1 MSTDITTT
9 STSTSLVKRAGL
21 IALFAVLA
29 LLMGAKFSGAL
40 ISGPASS
47 GHSST
52 AAYTYASNAT
62 YVTAVDTYGTGAI
75 TVNWYDSDGSVAGIT
90 GYNIV
95 ADAAGAS
102 NTALAADTP
111 LCSTTGAGPISGINL
126 CTFTPATAL
135 TGKSL
140 YVIAV
145 NPTYGNLYSTGTAL
159 SAPGAVT
166 LSSSA
171 GAQIS
176 NSGNIKVSWST
187 NSNGTIGGSNALAN
201 TKYVVYNGANAVCT
215 VAGASSTSCTFSVAA
230 AGLTVGGSY
239 SFTVSA
245 VNAATA
251 TASANATNTITV
263 GTGPTAPTGVS
274 ATVNYSKSVVVVAWT
289 APTTTGGGS
298 VSYTV
303 LDNAGNAMTC
313 ASSTTTS
320 CTIAIGT
327 SSMANLTA
335 ASSYVSAGTTALP
348 YNNVFTVLATNSA
361 GQVSTAVTS
370 VVSIVAMPT
379 APQAASAT
387 SLVLSGTTGTANW
400 AAPASNTSLITGY
413 AVQLLSCTSALAS
426 SCAVSG
432 SPVYVGAGVT
442 SNAFRGLTPG
452 TYYNFTVA
460 AVSAAG
466 TGPILTGAANQ
477 LVVAAAPAAAGMVVS
492 LTQTTNSSFTISWN
506 PPPVTNGSPVT
517 GYVVQGIKC
526 TTDATCGSPTNLTTK
541 YVSAT
546 TTSYTWTG
554 LTVGNYSATVAAQNA
569 SGSNGGAATGT
580 PVAIT
585 VNSSGVAVTNGST
598 YVGLSLNAPSVF
610 FNGTSTTISLNS
622 TPFASATNSASV
634 EKYSVSSFTVYN
646 TSTGATIC
654 TATYAAG
661 SCTSTAKIT
670 TGTVLAVYA
679 TDANGVSSTD
689 AVLSAVTAPVATS
702 PTTIT
707 AVSDDAGNVLLSW
720 TAAASGTGQYVVQAV
735 GKDGT
740 SFTTTVTQTAT
751 QLATSAQPYS
761 FTVIPAAKLT
771 SSNYTFYVTAVNAV
785 GATALGSPYTDLANN
800 VVSICSATDVCAT
813 VAAGSNSAY
822 GAAPAPTN
830 VSATILSGTSLSFS
844 WTAPGASTKDTFN
857 TGVNFKDQ
865 AGYPTVTGYI
875 GTLTATI
882 QGTTF
887 TCVSTTASCTFTG
900 LTQGQKYTFSVVT
913 TTVLALANS
922 AATTAVSATPAAVPG
937 SPTITSASPI
947 NSSGVVDGTTV
958 KVTVAAPA
966 VPGLVALNGVIG
978 SSSGSGFSGSVG
990 DSAITIPTYA
1000 SAASTYAS
1008 TLATYGASSPYTLGA
1023 QLVAGIAKAIAGGTP
1038 LFVVGEAISGTG
1050 IAADT
1055 YVTSV
1060 SSTSIGLSAALTAGV
1075 TAATLITGSAYI
1087 IKVSDATTTA
1097 IDGTHYCTTVLT
1109 ALGGSCTVSLL
1120 LPGDSYVISAYA
1132 VSAVGKSTAAT
1143 TSFAT
1148 ATVPNAPT
1156 GVTATSSS
1164 TTAKTV
1170 ILSWTAPTNNGGSA
1184 ITGYTISAYTS
1195 AGAPL
1200 SNGWTDG
1207 ATNCVD
1213 AVTLSHTITGTAAA
1227 CTLSQANTGIVFGVV
1242 ATNSVT
1248 AMTEATVG
1256 TGVATTAITSSPL
1269 AFSNAVSEGALPL
1282 TPVVTVTADA
1292 STLLARTVAWT
1303 LPSPY
1308 SDLTITSYVVK
1319 AVGGTEGT
1327 VSVTLPATAT
1337 NYTFA
1342 DGTAAGNLTYGIS
1355 YTFTVTAVSAY
1366 GSSVTAVA
1374 VPYSSTANAVSAPQ
1388 NVQVNVET
1396 TSQSAQA
1403 TGFVIQWTK
1412 PASAITGSGRTSGM
1426 PITYNVIG
1434 TAGGSVVFNTTTSGY
1449 SASFPVAGLS
1459 STVITGY
1466 SFTVTATDGFTSYAA
1481 NAVAGST
1488 TANYNATVPTAN
1500 ATVTAATDGSAS
1512 GHTTANTV
1520 TLTVTGVAAS
1530 ALGSSTV
1537 ALAGQGS
1544 NTVTFTDASGKTYS
1558 CNTGVNTL
1566 VNTSGTSTC
1575 EINGLAANTAYTY
1588 SVSTSNAYGA
1598 YAVPASGVVVT
1609 AATNPGTPTGVTV
1622 TPVVSYTGGV
1632 GYESFLVSWTAP
1644 TTTGGSPITGYTV
1657 AVSTN
1662 PSLTTDTTTNTYCQS
1677 SSASTATSC
1686 LITGAGAANLA
1697 TIIGSTALTGY
1708 GYYVFVSAV
1717 NAAGLSSVSAG
1728 TIKDVYGIAQMTTS
1742 ADTATAPIVG
1752 PLYVDV
1758 QTTAVGSLAVKW
1770 TASSPAR
1777 TTALPVTG
1785 YIVVASGS
1793 LGDIVT
1799 CSTTTATT
1807 CTLTGLQVA
1816 GDTYTINVYA
1826 QNAVSNAAATAALQ
1840 LGTAASSCSISD
1852 LTGKCQSGVVTW
1864 SGWTAPTVAPGIA
1877 TAVSLVSGTATVI
1890 FAPPVQSPYASNGAP
1905 ISKYTVTATDST
1917 GNVVGTPGAVTASTA
1932 VPGASQVTITGLTAG
1947 STYTI
1952 SVYATNAIGDSPV
1965 STVSVKSISG
1975 TNPSAVTGLSAV
1987 RNATGFAVTWTAPA
2001 SLGSAAQLVG
2011 YWVTATDP
2019 LTGQQYTCPYNAT
2032 YGVLLAPAVTC
2043 SILGLTVGTTYTV
2056 SVTAIAIDGA
2066 MTKLLSAATT
2076 ATATYN
2082 TLAPEP
2088 VMATFLAVTAKQK
2101 SVSALSSAAK
2111 TALASL
2117 ISSTNDGAQITITG
2131 YGTTKTIALA
2141 RANAAASYLFN
2152 NGAAIH
2158 VTIKSVVSKTI
2169 KTALVTVTSN

>member
-40 ISGPASS
+40 VSGPASS

-52 AAYTYASNAT
+52 AAYAANAT
-62 YVTAVDTYGTGAI
+62 SVTAVDTYGTGAI
-75 TVNWYDSDGSVAGIT
+75 TVSWYDSDGSVAGIT

-432 SPVYVGAGVT
+432 SPAYVGAGVT
-442 SNAFRGLTPG
+442 SNAFKGLTPG

-526 TTDATCGSPTNLTTK
+526 TTDATCASQTNLTTK

-622 TPFASATNSASV
+622 TPFAGATNSASV

-670 TGTVLAVYA
+670 TGTVLGVYA

-761 FTVIPAAKLT
+761 FTVIPAANLT

-785 GATALGSPYTDLANN
+785 GATALGSPYTDLADN

-947 NSSGVVDGTTV
+947 NSSGVVTGQTV

-978 SSSGSGFSGSVG
+978 SSSGSGFSGSSG

-1008 TLATYGASSPYTLGA
+1008 TLATYGASSQYTLGA

-1050 IAADT
+1050 IAAGT

-1060 SSTSIGLSAALTAGV
+1060 SSTSIGLSAPLTATV

-1109 ALGGSCTVSLL
+1109 ALGGSCTVSVL

-1143 TSFAT
+1143 TSFDT
-1148 ATVPNAPT
+1148 ATVPGAPT

-1164 TTAKTV
+1164 TTQKTV
-1170 ILSWTAPTNNGGSA
+1170 ILSWTAPTDNGGSA

-1200 SNGWTDG
+1200 SAG
-1207 ATNCVD
+1207 NCVD
-1213 AVTLSHTITGTAAA
+1213 AVTLSNTITGTAAA

-1256 TGVATTAITSSPL
+1256 TGDATTTITSSPL

-1282 TPVVTVTADA
+1282 TPVVTVTDDA

-1303 LPSPY
+1303 LPNPY

-1319 AVGGTEGT
+1319 AVGGTQGT

-1412 PASAITGSGRTSGM
+1412 PASAITTTGATSGM

-1466 SFTVTATDGFTSYAA
+1466 SFTVTATDGFTSAAA

-1662 PSLTTDTTTNTYCQS
+1662 PSLATDTTANTYCQS

-1697 TIIGSTALTGY
+1697 TIIGSTASNAY

-1728 TIKDVYGIAQMTTS
+1728 KIKDDYGIAQMTTS

-1770 TASSPAR
+1770 TASSPAQ

-1840 LGTAASSCSISD
+1840 LGTAASSYGSGAYGCSISD
-1852 LTGKCQSGVVTW
+1852 LTGKCASGVVTW

-1917 GNVVGTPGAVTASTA
+1917 GKVVGTPGAVTASTA